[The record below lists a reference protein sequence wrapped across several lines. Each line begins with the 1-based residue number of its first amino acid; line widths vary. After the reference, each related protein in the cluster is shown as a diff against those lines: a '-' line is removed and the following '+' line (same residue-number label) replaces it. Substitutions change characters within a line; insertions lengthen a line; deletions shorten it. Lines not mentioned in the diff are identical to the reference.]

1 MKENNFVSAAV
12 YLDNSSDNIYEF
24 LKMANDVFKRKFK
37 KWEFI
42 CIGAGLENGVLERIK
57 KFNQENKDAT
67 VSLIDMGF
75 PQGLEAAM
83 NAGTDLAIGD
93 YIYEFDTCMFDY
105 DPELILKVY
114 EKAISG
120 YDIAAAVPSK
130 QNNKQSS
137 KIFYNIYN
145 HFSRTK
151 EKIGPERFR
160 ILSRRA
166 VNRTCSYGRLIPY
179 RKAVYA
185 SSGLRMANLEYD
197 TIGTKNKIRCKNS
210 EKMNTA
216 IDALVIFTDLAY
228 KFSLCISI
236 LMAMFMMFAGV
247 YTVIV
252 YFGMNKPVEGWAPLM
267 GMISLAFFSVFII
280 LTIIIKYLDILLK
293 LVFKRQKYLISS
305 VERL

>member
-1 MKENNFVSAAV
+1 MKENNFVSAAI
-12 YLDNSSDNIYEF
+12 YLDESSDHIYEF
-24 LKMANDVFKRKFK
+24 LKMANDVFKRNFK
-37 KWEFI
+37 NWEFI
-42 CIGAGLENGVLERIK
+42 CIGAGLENEVFERIK
-57 KFNQENKDAT
+57 KFKQENEDAT

-75 PQGLEAAM
+75 PQGLETAM

-93 YIYEFDTCMFDY
+93 YIFEFDTCICDY
-105 DPELILKVY
+105 EPELILKVY
-114 EKAISG
+114 ERAISG
-120 YDIAAAVPSK
+120 YDIAVAVPSK
-130 QNNKQSS
+130 QNHTLSS
-137 KIFYNIYN
+137 KIFYCVYN
-145 HFSRTK
+145 HFSRSK

-185 SSGLRMANLEYD
+185 SSGLRIANLEYK
-197 TIGTKNKIRCKNS
+197 TIGTKDKMRCKDL
-210 EKMNTA
+210 EKTNTA

-236 LMAMFMMFAGV
+236 LMAVFMMFSGV
-247 YTVIV
+247 YTMIV